1 MPVFEYKGVTAAGKK
16 VSGVQDGESLK
27 GIKTKLK
34 KEGVIVLEIREA
46 ASARAARRGTTAIT
60 FGSRVK
66 LTDLANATRQLATL
80 LSSGLPLMDGLS
92 VLVDQEETAALK
104 AALSTVRD
112 SVREGASLA
121 DALKENPK
129 VFSQLYIN
137 MVSAGEASGTL
148 EITLDRLADFLDE
161 QVRFRGR
168 ISAALAYPA
177 FMTVIGI
184 SMLFFIFSFVMPRVV
199 GMFEDMKQQ
208 LPLIT
213 VMLLGTVRFLSTFWW
228 AILLAIGGAAY
239 YIRRYLGTQAGKEAF
254 DARILKLPVFGTLIR
269 MIAVS
274 RFTRTLGTLLQS
286 GVPTL
291 AALDIVKS
299 VVGNSVLANAISQA
313 RENVR
318 EGEPI
323 ADPLKRSG
331 LFPPVVVQMV
341 AVGEKSGELEKMLL
355 KISDSFDRTVETR
368 LTGLMALL
376 EPVIIL
382 VMGLIIGFI
391 VIAIMLPMLQM
402 SSGVQ

>member
-1 MPVFEYKGVTAAGKK
+1 MPVYEYKGVNSAGRN
-16 VSGVQDGESLK
+16 VSGVQDGEGLK
-27 GIKTKLK
+27 AVKSRLK
-34 KEGVIVLEIREA
+34 KEGIIVLEISEG
-46 ASARAARRGTTAIT
+46 ASTLAARRETLSFT
-60 FGSRVK
+60 FGSRVR
-66 LTDLANATRQLATL
+66 LGDVANATRQLATL
-80 LSSGLPLMDGLS
+80 LSSGLPLMDSLS
-92 VLVDQEETAALK
+92 LLVEQEENVSLRG
-104 AALSTVRD
+104 ALSAVRD
-112 SVREGASLA
+112 TVREGASLA

-168 ISAALAYPA
+168 IAAALAYPA
-177 FMTVIGI
+177 FMTIIGLG
-184 SMLFFIFSFVMPRVV
+184 MLLFIFSFVMPRII
-199 GMFEDMKQQ
+199 GMFQDMKQQ
-208 LPLIT
+208 LPFIT
-213 VMLLGTVRFLSTFWW
+213 LMLLAVVRFLSSFWW
-228 AILLAIGGAAY
+228 VLLLALAGGAY
-239 YIRRYLGTQAGKEAF
+239 YLRRYARTPTGKENI
-254 DARILKLPVFGTLIR
+254 DARLLRLPVFGSLIR

-291 AALDIVKS
+291 AALDIVRN
-299 VVGNSVLANAISQA
+299 VIGNSVLANAVQKA

-323 ADPLKRSG
+323 ADPLRRSG

-382 VMGLIIGFI
+382 AMGLIIGFV
-391 VIAIMLPMLQM
+391 VIAIMLPMLEM
-402 SSGVQ
+402 SSGVK

>member
-1 MPVFEYKGVTAAGKK
+1 MPVYEYKGVNSAGRN
-16 VSGVQDGESLK
+16 VSGVQDGEGLK
-27 GIKTKLK
+27 AVKSKLK
-34 KEGVIVLEIREA
+34 REGIIVLEIREG
-46 ASARAARRGTTAIT
+46 ASTLAARRETLSFT
-60 FGSRVK
+60 FGGRVR
-66 LTDLANATRQLATL
+66 LGDVANATRQLATL
-80 LSSGLPLMDGLS
+80 LSSGLPLMDSLS
-92 VLVDQEETAALK
+92 ILVEQEENVSLRG
-104 AALSTVRD
+104 ALSAVRD
-112 SVREGASLA
+112 NVREGASLA

-148 EITLDRLADFLDE
+148 EITLARLADFLDE

-168 ISAALAYPA
+168 IAAALAYPA
-177 FMTVIGI
+177 FMTIIGLG
-184 SMLFFIFSFVMPRVV
+184 MLLFIFSFVMPRII
-199 GMFEDMKQQ
+199 GMFQDMKQQ
-208 LPLIT
+208 LPFIT
-213 VMLLGTVRFLSTFWW
+213 LMLLALVRFLSSFWW
-228 AILLAIGGAAY
+228 VLLLALVGGAY
-239 YIRRYLGTQAGKEAF
+239 YLRRYARTPVGKENI
-254 DARILKLPVFGTLIR
+254 DARLLRLPVFGSLIR

-291 AALDIVKS
+291 AALDIVRN
-299 VVGNSVLANAISQA
+299 VIGNSVLANAVQAA

-323 ADPLKRSG
+323 ADPLRRSG

-376 EPVIIL
+376 EPMIIL
-382 VMGLIIGFI
+382 AMGLIIGFV
-391 VIAIMLPMLQM
+391 VIAIMLPMLEM
-402 SSGVQ
+402 SSGVK

>member
-1 MPVFEYKGVTAAGKK
+1 MPVYEYKGVTSQGKN

-27 GIKTKLK
+27 SVKTRLK
-34 KEGVIVLEIREA
+34 KEGVIVLEIREG
-46 ASARAARRGTTAIT
+46 SAMRALGRGTVSSV
-60 FGSRVK
+60 FGGRVK
-66 LTDLANATRQLATL
+66 LGDLANATRQLATL
-80 LSSGLPLMDGLS
+80 LSSGLPLMDALS
-92 VLVDQEETAALK
+92 VLVEQEEQAGLK
-104 AALSTVRD
+104 AALSSVRD

-129 VFSQLYIN
+129 AFSQLYIN

-148 EITLDRLADFLDE
+148 ELTLDRLADFLDE

-168 ISAALAYPA
+168 IAAALAYPA
-177 FMTVIGI
+177 FMTLIGI
-184 SMLFFIFSFVMPRVV
+184 AMLFFIFSFVMPRVV

-208 LPLIT
+208 LPFIT
-213 VMLLGTVRFLSTFWW
+213 LMLLAFVHFLSSFWW
-228 AILLAIGGAAY
+228 ALLLAIGGVIY
-239 YIRRYLGTQAGKEAF
+239 YFRRYLRTPAGREKV
-254 DARILKLPVFGTLIR
+254 DAKLLRLPVFGGLIR

-286 GVPTL
+286 GVPALT
-291 AALDIVKS
+291 ALDIVKS
-299 VVGNSVLANAISQA
+299 VVGNTVLANAVQRA

-323 ADPLKRSG
+323 ADPLRRSG

-368 LTGLMALL
+368 ITGLMALM

-382 VMGLIIGFI
+382 AMGLIIGFV
-391 VIAIMLPMLQM
+391 VIAIMLPMLEM
-402 SSGVQ
+402 SSGVR

>member
-1 MPVFEYKGVTAAGKK
+1 MPVYEYKGVTSGGKN
-16 VSGVQDGESLK
+16 VSGVQDGEGLK
-27 GIKTKLK
+27 AVKSKLK
-34 KEGVIVLEIREA
+34 KEGIIVLEIREG
-46 ASARAARRGTTAIT
+46 ASARAARRETLSLA
-60 FGSRVK
+60 FGSRVR
-66 LTDLANATRQLATL
+66 LGDVANATRQLATL
-80 LSSGLPLMDGLS
+80 LSSGLPLMDALT
-92 VLVDQEETAALK
+92 VLVEQEENAGLRG
-104 AALSTVRD
+104 ALSSVRD
-112 SVREGASLA
+112 SVREGATLA
-121 DALKENPK
+121 DALKDNPR

-177 FMTVIGI
+177 FMTVIGLG
-184 SMLFFIFSFVMPRVV
+184 MLLFIFSFVMPRII
-199 GMFEDMKQQ
+199 GMFQDMKQQ
-208 LPLIT
+208 LPFIT
-213 VMLLGTVRFLSTFWW
+213 LMLLAVVRFLSSFWW
-228 AILLAIGGAAY
+228 VLLLALAGGAY
-239 YIRRYLGTQAGKEAF
+239 YFRRYARTQAGKENI
-254 DARILKLPVFGTLIR
+254 DARLLRLPVFGPLIR

-291 AALDIVKS
+291 AALDIVRN
-299 VVGNSVLANAISQA
+299 VIGNSVLANAVQKA

-323 ADPLKRSG
+323 ADPLRRSG

-368 LTGLMALL
+368 LTGLMALM

-382 VMGLIIGFI
+382 AMGLIIGFV
-391 VIAIMLPMLQM
+391 VIAIMLPMLEM
-402 SSGVQ
+402 SSGVR

>member
-1 MPVFEYKGVTAAGKK
+1 MPVYEYKGVTSSGRN
-16 VSGVQDGESLK
+16 VSGIQDGEGLK
-27 GIKTKLK
+27 AVKSKLK
-34 KEGVIVLEIREA
+34 KEGIIVLEIREG
-46 ASARAARRGTTAIT
+46 ASARAARRETLSYT
-60 FGSRVK
+60 FGSRVR
-66 LTDLANATRQLATL
+66 LGDVANATRQLATL
-80 LSSGLPLMDGLS
+80 LSSGLPLMDSLS
-92 VLVDQEETAALK
+92 ILVEQEENVSLRGS
-104 AALSTVRD
+104 LSAVRD
-112 SVREGASLA
+112 TVREGASLA
-121 DALKENPK
+121 DALKANPK

-168 ISAALAYPA
+168 IAAALAYPA
-177 FMTVIGI
+177 FMTIIGLG
-184 SMLFFIFSFVMPRVV
+184 MLLFIFSFVMPRII
-199 GMFEDMKQQ
+199 GMFQDMKQQ
-208 LPLIT
+208 LPFIT
-213 VMLLGTVRFLSTFWW
+213 LMLLALVRFLSSFWW
-228 AILLAIGGAAY
+228 VLLLALGVGAY
-239 YIRRYLGTQAGKEAF
+239 YFRRYARTPAGKENI
-254 DARILKLPVFGTLIR
+254 DARLLRMPVFGPLIR
-269 MIAVS
+269 MISVS

-291 AALDIVKS
+291 AALDIVRN
-299 VVGNSVLANAISQA
+299 VIGNSVLANAVQKA

-323 ADPLKRSG
+323 ADPLRRSG

-382 VMGLIIGFI
+382 AMGLIIGFV
-391 VIAIMLPMLQM
+391 VIAIMLPMLEM
-402 SSGVQ
+402 SSGVK

>member
-1 MPVFEYKGVTAAGKK
+1 MPVYEYKGVTGSGRN
-16 VSGVQDGESLK
+16 VSGVQDGEGLK
-27 GIKTKLK
+27 AVKSKLK
-34 KEGVIVLEIREA
+34 REGIIVLEIREG
-46 ASARAARRGTTAIT
+46 SSTRAARRETLSFA
-60 FGSRVK
+60 FGSRVR
-66 LTDLANATRQLATL
+66 LVDVANATRQLATL
-80 LSSGLPLMDGLS
+80 LSSGLPLMDALT
-92 VLVDQEETAALK
+92 VLVEQEENAGLRG
-104 AALSTVRD
+104 ALSSVRD
-112 SVREGASLA
+112 TVREGATLA
-121 DALKENPK
+121 DALKDNPK

-177 FMTVIGI
+177 FMTIIGFG
-184 SMLFFIFSFVMPRVV
+184 MLLFIFTFVMPRII
-199 GMFEDMKQQ
+199 GMFQDMKQQ
-208 LPLIT
+208 LPFIT
-213 VMLLGTVRFLSTFWW
+213 LVLLAVVRFLSSFWW
-228 AILLAIGGAAY
+228 ALLLGLAGGAY
-239 YIRRYLGTQAGKEAF
+239 YFRWYARTQAGKENI
-254 DARILKLPVFGTLIR
+254 DARLLRLPVFGPLIR

-291 AALDIVKS
+291 AALDIVRN
-299 VVGNSVLANAISQA
+299 VIGNSVLANAVQKA

-323 ADPLKRSG
+323 ADPLRRSG

-368 LTGLMALL
+368 LTGLMALM

-382 VMGLIIGFI
+382 AMGLIIGFV
-391 VIAIMLPMLQM
+391 VIAIMLPMLEM
-402 SSGVQ
+402 SSGVR